1 MKAVTDFPPERR
13 TLRAAIEDNIG
24 SCIIALLSLL
34 SLIAAVTWPYVK
46 INNVLSD
53 HLIDMRSFNDYLVV
67 NVFVFAS
74 YTCQYILTA
83 GILESTNSKGFISE
97 SLTAEQRLQRKRQ
110 IRKEIILG
118 IGAMFGNT
126 TYAVGW
132 MYFIEPYLWTTNYF
146 VTRQY
151 TLLWFVFNVLIYGFI
166 FDSWFYWTH
175 RALHES
181 QYLWDKI
188 HTTHHAFKNPS
199 AFCQDAVHPLEGLV
213 QGPVGHYLTALVMPV
228 HPIALAF
235 FGLFTSCYAIAAH
248 DGRIGDFN
256 HHYAHHNKGKGR
268 LHNFNYGL
276 YWPLWDL
283 ICGTRYRDR
292 PNTTNDKQQLNI
304 KEQEQNEDKKLT

>member
-1 MKAVTDFPPERR
+1 MKSVEEYPPDRR
-13 TLRAAIEDNIG
+13 SVKAAIEDNIG

-34 SLIAAVTWPYVK
+34 ALISALCWPFVK
-46 INNVLSD
+46 MNKVFSE
-53 HLIDMRSFNDYLVV
+53 HLIDMTSFNDYLVV

-74 YTCQYILTA
+74 YTLQYLLTA
-83 GILESTNSKGFISE
+83 GILESTNPRGFKSE
-97 SLTAEQRLQRKRQ
+97 SLNEKQLQQRKSQ

-126 TYAVGW
+126 TYAVSW

-146 VTRQY
+146 VHRQY
-151 TLLWFVFNVLIYGFI
+151 TLAWFVLNIFVYGFI

-213 QGPVGHYLTALVMPV
+213 QGPVGHYLTSLVMPV

-248 DGRIGDFN
+248 DGRLGDFN

-292 PNTTNDKQQLNI
+292 PDTN
-304 KEQEQNEDKKLT
+304 

>member
-1 MKAVTDFPPERR
+1 MKSVEEYPPDRQN
-13 TLRAAIEDNIG
+13 LKAAIEDNIG
-24 SCIIALLSLL
+24 SCIIALLSFL
-34 SLIAAVTWPYVK
+34 SLISALCWPFIK
-46 INNVLSD
+46 MNKVLTE
-53 HLIDMRSFNDYLVV
+53 HLIDMTSFNDFLVV

-74 YTCQYILTA
+74 YTLQYILTA
-83 GILESTNSKGFISE
+83 GILESTNPRGFKSE
-97 SLTAEQRLQRKRQ
+97 KLTEEQRQQRRRQ
-110 IRKEIILG
+110 IRKEILLG

-126 TYAVGW
+126 TYAVSW

-146 VTRQY
+146 VTHRY
-151 TLLWFVFNVLIYGFI
+151 TLTWFISNVLVYGFI

-228 HPIALAF
+228 HPIAMAF

-248 DGRIGDFN
+248 DGRLGDFN
-256 HHYAHHNKGKGR
+256 HHSAHHNKGKGR

-283 ICGTRYRDR
+283 ICGTRYHDR
-292 PNTTNDKQQLNI
+292 PNINDVNHSSKI
-304 KEQEQNEDKKLT
+304 KEHDEKKST